1 MEVLRSVDGCHQV
14 LNSLGLLES
23 ACFALGCYIIYCW
36 QKNLRAKTLGNGFEM
51 TPEGNRSLKT

>member
-14 LNSLGLLES
+14 LNSLGPLES

-36 QKNLRAKTLGNGFEM
+36 QKNLKAKTLGNGFEM
-51 TPEGNRSLKT
+51 TPEGTDR